1 MPVTTN
7 FFERPRL
14 RERVAM
20 HVNDGGCVLR
30 YREQEYELELAPET
44 RADSMRLLELLQRGD
59 RSFDELTREVPALA
73 SEVGVICRDLDRFGL
88 ITDGSYKPVDV
99 KRGAQFYR
107 ELTRF
112 IERVKRKD
120 SARPYHEGL
129 VAGTIGRAQLIG
141 YALEYYHIVRM
152 CPGLLAPSL
161 SHHENRKTQAI
172 LQEFFVSELNHDALI
187 ERSLSA
193 VGIGRAELDRLV
205 PLPMTF
211 SVCCSLGVYARQ
223 HPLSFKAAL
232 FLFEEPDGAFNEA
245 FKKRCDDI
253 GLPPEFYGPIFEHAN
268 INDEGEHAS
277 ISEVLFAEVPCISEE
292 EQIVVKRH
300 TGILVESLILME
312 RQIVDYYGKT
322 GSIIPRCFD

>member
-1 MPVTTN
+1 MTVTIN

-14 RERVAM
+14 RENVAIR
-20 HVNDGGCVLR
+20 VNDGGCVLR
-30 YREQEYELELAPET
+30 YREQEYELELAPQT
-44 RADSMRLLELLQRGD
+44 RADSVLLLELLQRGD
-59 RSFDELTREVPALA
+59 RSFDELTRDVPALA
-73 SEVGVICRDLDRFGL
+73 GEVGTICRDLDRFGL
-88 ITDGSYKPVDV
+88 ITDASYRPVQA

-107 ELTRF
+107 ELARF
-112 IERVKRKD
+112 IERVKRRY

-129 VAGTIGRAQLIG
+129 VAGTIGREQLIG

-161 SHHENRKTQAI
+161 SHHESRKTQAI

-193 VGIGRAELDRLV
+193 VGVRRADLDRLV

-232 FLFEEPDGAFNEA
+232 FLFEEPDGVFNAA
-245 FKKRCDDI
+245 FKKRCDEI
-253 GLPPEFYGPIFEHAN
+253 GLPPAFYDPIFEHAT
-268 INDEGEHAS
+268 INDEGEHQH
-277 ISEVLFAEVPCISEE
+277 ISEVLFGEVPCISDE

-300 TGILVESLILME
+300 AGILVESLILME
-312 RQIVDYYGKT
+312 RQIVDYYGKP
-322 GSIIPRCFD
+322 GSVVPRCFD